1 MNLDDERG
9 VSLRDLRSDPSTPR
23 GRTSNPDGR
32 DESSVGRARPAPREP
47 SVPADIVAR
56 ARMAM
61 HQANHPET
69 RDGRAYADT
78 PVEPGPSADDEPAD
92 PQNPSPQIAGDSQIS
107 SDSGDAA
114 ISDPPIATPQKP
126 QSPPWER
133 PAQAADRV
141 EESAINPEPPVRQWS
156 GYNPDYV
163 ADRMVP
169 MIHARATTGW
179 RSWFGLPPSK
189 SEQQHKELQ
198 AGMCINF
205 GQPVKIVLA
214 NPRGYAGKTVVTIA
228 LAGALGRARGGRVC
242 AFENHELRGVM
253 ALRTVAN
260 GTQRTTRDFINDLSQ
275 MTAEQVRHAD
285 LSRYVRHQLSGNF
298 DAMVTARNYEKQL
311 DGAEYR
317 AASALLERF
326 YEVIVIDTA
335 NNEAHDAF
343 RAAIEDATVLV
354 VPTKWRPT
362 HITPATQMLN
372 DMASLSPR
380 HQLLVQNAVVVA
392 SNGANEVIPGAR
404 EMALPMFSSL
414 AYRVLEI
421 PPDPHI
427 EADRPLVHDQLRPQT
442 RTALDQLGGA
452 VCEAALKNIDGME
465 KEL

>member
-9 VSLRDLRSDPSTPR
+9 VSLRDLRRDLSTPR
-23 GRTSNPDGR
+23 TSTNDTDRR
-32 DESSVGRARPAPREP
+32 DESSAGRARPTPREP

-56 ARMAM
+56 ARTAM
-61 HQANHPET
+61 RQANHPET
-69 RDGRAYADT
+69 RDGHAEADA
-78 PVEPGPSADDEPAD
+78 PVEPAEPGAGDDPAE
-92 PQNPSPQIAGDSQIS
+92 PQNSSREIANDQAILVDS
-107 SDSGDAA
+107 DDAA
-114 ISDPPIATPQKP
+114 VSDPPVATPETP
-126 QSPPWER
+126 EIPPWEK
-133 PAQAADRV
+133 PALASDDA
-141 EESAINPEPPVRQWS
+141 EESAVDPEPPVRHWS

-189 SEQQHKELQ
+189 AEQQRKELQ
-198 AGMCINF
+198 AAMCANF

-311 DGAEYR
+311 DGTEYR
-317 AASALLERF
+317 AATALLERF
-326 YEVIVIDTA
+326 YEVIVVDTA

-372 DMASLSPR
+372 DMASLSLR
-380 HQLLVQNAVVVA
+380 HQVLVQNAVVVA
-392 SNGANEVIPGAR
+392 SNGVNEAVPGAR

-427 EADRPLVHDQLRPQT
+427 EADRPVVHDQLRPQT
-442 RTALDQLGGA
+442 RTALDQLGAA
-452 VCEAALKNIDGME
+452 VCEAALKNINEME
-465 KEL
+465 KP